1 VPSVTWTF
9 PARPEN
15 VTYVRQSASDFA
27 RAHGVPDPP
36 LSDVRLALSEAVT
49 NAVLHA
55 FRDRPEPGTVTV
67 AISVPD
73 GVDRVELVV
82 ADDGMGMSR
91 RPDSPGIGLGL
102 PLIRRLASELD
113 HGPAPGGGTELRMS
127 FRFDGA

>member
-73 GVDRVELVV
+73 GVDRVDVLV